1 MKFWQ
6 SFSKKAIMRQL
17 LFGLFLFAV
26 MIPIAVLDSNT
37 QVKVSFYD
45 TDFYIKS
52 DKYTM
57 SVPYDIIESAEL
69 TALAEPGER
78 VEHSYDNDVLR
89 AGVWKNETWG
99 EYHIAADL
107 DTGNCVVLRLNDGRI
122 FVFSCKNDAKTE
134 KLYAE
139 LMTHID

>member
-6 SFSKKAIMRQL
+6 SFSKSSMKRQF

-37 QVKVSFYD
+37 QVKVNFYD
-45 TDFYIKS
+45 TDVYIKS

-57 SVPYDIIESAEL
+57 SVPYDIIEAAEL
-69 TALAEPGER
+69 VPMAEPGER
-78 VEHSYDNDVLR
+78 VENSYDNDVLR
-89 AGVWKNETWG
+89 AGVWYNEAWG

-107 DTGNCVVLRLNDGRI
+107 DTSNCIVLHLDDGRT
-122 FVFSCKNDAKTE
+122 FVFSCKSDKKTTS
-134 KLYAE
+134 LYEE
-139 LMTHID
+139 LQTHLN

>member
-6 SFSKKAIMRQL
+6 SFSKSAMKRQF

-26 MIPIAVLDSNT
+26 MLPIAILDSNT

-45 TDFYIKS
+45 TDVYIKS

-57 SVPYDIIESAEL
+57 SIPYGIIESAEL
-69 TALAEPGER
+69 TAMAEPGER
-78 VEHSYDNDVLR
+78 VENSYDNDVLR
-89 AGVWKNETWG
+89 AGVWHNDAWG

-107 DTGNCVVLRLNDGRI
+107 DTSNCIVVHLDDGRT
-122 FVFSCKNDAKTE
+122 FVFSCKNDTKTE
-134 KLYAE
+134 KIFNE
-139 LMTHID
+139 LQTHMN